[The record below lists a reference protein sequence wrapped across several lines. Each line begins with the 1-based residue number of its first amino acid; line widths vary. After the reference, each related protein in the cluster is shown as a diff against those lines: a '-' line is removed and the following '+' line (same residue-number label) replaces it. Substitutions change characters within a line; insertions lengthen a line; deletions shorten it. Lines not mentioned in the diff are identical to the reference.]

1 MIISADIV
9 NAKTR
14 FSWKFL
20 RILET
25 LARLKYFS
33 RLWLCGTKARV
44 FKNSHSKYENPARS
58 NRVELPESARHGLG
72 RYVVCEINKT
82 VRGTC
87 HNYQDTL
94 SASSMLVLVR
104 EHRRTV
110 FRTELSFLFYKI
122 LDQLVD
128 RLEISQLTIGC
139 CDTR

>member
-1 MIISADIV
+1 MIVCAGIG

-33 RLWLCGTKARV
+33 RFWLCRTKARV
-44 FKNSHSKYENPARS
+44 FENSHSKYENPGRS
-58 NRVELPESARHGLG
+58 KRVELPESVRHGLG
-72 RYVVCEINKT
+72 RYVACEINKT
-82 VRGTC
+82 IRGTC
-87 HNYQDTL
+87 HDYQDTL
-94 SASSMLVLVR
+94 SALSTLVLVR

-122 LDQLVD
+122 LDQLID
-128 RLEISQLTIGC
+128 RLEVSQLTISC